1 MTKRKLIT
9 FDWAIKRLLRSKA
22 NFDILEGFLSE
33 LLKEDVVILDVLESE
48 SNKAYRT
55 DKFNRVDLKVR
66 NSKQEIVIIEIQ
78 YDREYDYLQ
87 RIFYGVSKAAIE
99 QMVDNQSYAHITKVI
114 SINILYF
121 DLGSGTDYIY
131 RGTTRFVGMHDHDF
145 LELSA
150 KQKQLFQ
157 KDSIE
162 AIYPEYYLI
171 KINRFND
178 VAKDTLDEWI
188 YFLKNEEIKETF
200 TAKGLKSAEERL
212 SIMKL
217 PEDEQKAYEEY
228 KDDLRY
234 QASIFES
241 SFGDGYIDGYSEGVL
256 EGKLEGILEG
266 KREGI
271 LEGKREGILEGK
283 REGILEGK
291 REGMLEGKREG
302 IQDTIRTI
310 VINLANEKTPIDL
323 IAKITKLSELA
334 IHQILDSTNGDDMS
348 I

>member
-1 MTKRKLIT
+1 
-9 FDWAIKRLLRSKA
+9 
-22 NFDILEGFLSE
+22 
-33 LLKEDVVILDVLESE
+33 
-48 SNKAYRT
+48 
-55 DKFNRVDLKVR
+55 
-66 NSKQEIVIIEIQ
+66 
-78 YDREYDYLQ
+78 LQ

-266 KREGI
+266 KREGVLEGKLEGILEGKREGI